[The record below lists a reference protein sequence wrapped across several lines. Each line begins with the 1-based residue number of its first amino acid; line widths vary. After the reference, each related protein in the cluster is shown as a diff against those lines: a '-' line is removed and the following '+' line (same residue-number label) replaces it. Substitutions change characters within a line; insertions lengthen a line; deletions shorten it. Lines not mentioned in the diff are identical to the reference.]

1 MSNGLCIAILGPDG
15 VGKST
20 LVAGLK
26 DAYPRPITVLKMAA
40 ATRLPVP
47 GPTAVRWLVRTAM
60 SAWVLVSAR
69 IDLVR
74 GRVIVW
80 DRHPLE
86 DRVMRAEGR
95 LVLGDRRRWLGR
107 LAPQPDVV
115 VILDA
120 PTAVLRQRRDEHHA
134 DQFDRFRQIYERI
147 ARERPAIL
155 VEASRP
161 AADVRD
167 EVVRRLR
174 RFELERST
182 ADESGDPLP

>member
-1 MSNGLCIAILGPDG
+1 MSSGLCIAILGPDG

-47 GPTAVRWLVRTAM
+47 GPSAVRWLVRTALA
-60 SAWVLVSAR
+60 AWVLSSAR

-74 GRVIVW
+74 GRVVVW

-86 DRVMRAEGR
+86 DRAMRAEGR

-120 PTAVLRQRRDEHHA
+120 PTAVLRERRDEHHEE
-134 DQFDRFRQIYERI
+134 QLDRFRRIYERI
-147 ARERPAIL
+147 AEERPAIV

-161 AADVRD
+161 AA
-167 EVVRRLR
+167 
-174 RFELERST
+174 
-182 ADESGDPLP
+182 

>member
-1 MSNGLCIAILGPDG
+1 
-15 VGKST
+15 
-20 LVAGLK
+20 
-26 DAYPRPITVLKMAA
+26 
-40 ATRLPVP
+40 
-47 GPTAVRWLVRTAM
+47 M

-74 GRVIVW
+74 GRVVVW

-120 PTAVLRQRRDEHHA
+120 PTAVLRQRRDAHHA
-134 DQFDRFRQIYERI
+134 DQFDRFRQIYGRI
-147 ARERPAIL
+147 AGERPAIL
-155 VEASRP
+155 VEATRP
-161 AADVRD
+161 AAEVRD

-174 RFELERST
+174 RFELLGST
-182 ADESGDPLP
+182 SDGSDDPRG